1 MKESE
6 LQRKILNYIKSKG
19 HYCFK
24 VIQANK
30 SGVPDVIVCR
40 HPDGKFIALEI
51 KRPSVKAKGSELQ
64 EYNVSCINEAGGQAL
79 VVNNLDDVKKLL

>member
-6 LQRKILNYIKSKG
+6 LQKKILDYIKSKG

-40 HPDGKFIALEI
+40 QPDGKFIALEI
-51 KRPSVKAKGSELQ
+51 KRPSVKAEGSALQ
-64 EYNVSCINEAGGQAL
+64 EYNVKCILEAGGSAT
-79 VVNNLDDVKKLL
+79 VVNSLDDVKKLL